1 MPLYIVS
8 KCIERPCFHGC
19 SQHQIPLCLFLIS
32 AFHCPANLKASVTLA
47 HSHFQEAYV
56 RGVSAWN
63 FDVAALKSNAAMEG
77 ATELATVP
85 EVPGRQT
92 SI

>member
-1 MPLYIVS
+1 M
-8 KCIERPCFHGC
+8 
-19 SQHQIPLCLFLIS
+19 
-32 AFHCPANLKASVTLA
+32 
-47 HSHFQEAYV
+47 

-85 EVPGRQT
+85 EVPGRLPPCRPVGCN
-92 SI
+92 SINIVDIATQ